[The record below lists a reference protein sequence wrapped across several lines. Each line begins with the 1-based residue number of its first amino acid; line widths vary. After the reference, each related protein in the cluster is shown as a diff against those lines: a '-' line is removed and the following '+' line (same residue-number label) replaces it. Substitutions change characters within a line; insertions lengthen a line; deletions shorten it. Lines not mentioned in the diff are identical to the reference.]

1 MVIEPAQAV
10 ARPGKSG
17 VSLSSLQR
25 VYQLA
30 HIHSESVVKSQLSSG
45 LTHLWCL
52 QYCPDSIL
60 YLGHLQNF
68 GVPEHS
74 LIQWYFVVY
83 YSAYASM

>member
-17 VSLSSLQR
+17 VSLSSIQR

-52 QYCPDSIL
+52 QYGPDSIL
-60 YLGHLQNF
+60 YLRSFAKFWG
-68 GVPEHS
+68 
-74 LIQWYFVVY
+74 
-83 YSAYASM
+83 A